1 MLRIWICYTTFE
13 KECKRMKEKKIATKY
28 LSASLYK
35 DTTFGTTNWTFPYFF
50 LRFVA
55 LIKN

>member
-13 KECKRMKEKKIATKY
+13 KECKRMKGGKSATKY
-28 LSASLYK
+28 LNASLYK
-35 DTTFGTTNWTFPYFF
+35 DITFGTTIWTFYYFS

-55 LIKN
+55 VIKN